1 MDKSFSVLRH
11 LRNYATGGLVSALIG
26 VASFPIL
33 TRSLSVEDY
42 GIVGL
47 ILSSLTLFVA
57 VGKFGVQH
65 SIIRFYA
72 EVTNRN
78 SKFTETEF
86 YSTTLALALVLS
98 IGCMAVWL
106 IAGYWMVPA
115 ISDSVEITTYFLVGT
130 LYIVFR
136 MLSSNPANVL
146 SAQLKSSVVMKSVVI
161 RRLVYISMILL
172 YLVTKTV
179 SVEWVIAAFVVAE
192 LVSLMYLLHHYLPGK
207 VHSINKVG
215 LGFASTLLWFGFPL
229 MVLESL
235 GLMLRLSDRYIIQYL
250 LDENALGQYAASH
263 NFSSYVEI
271 IITSALI
278 AAIKPVY
285 TQIWETRG
293 KEATQSFLSDGLHI
307 YLMVGIPF
315 VAVFSLTAPH
325 VINILA
331 SAKYGP
337 GTVVIPWVTAGI
349 LIEGAVLFVA
359 AGIDLKK
366 QTSKLVFWGFIAV
379 VANIVLNFIF
389 IPWFGI
395 VGAAVVTLITFTIYC
410 FGIMW
415 SAFKLLDFDI
425 AVRNPAVMLVVSLL
439 TAWLVSKTPVQGV
452 FFAVFVKGA
461 ISFVVLAV
469 LALYIDPKLRR
480 ALSDFLLRFS
490 PRLGN
495 LGISLCSQLQ
505 GLLGRSP

>member
-26 VASFPIL
+26 IASFPIL

-72 EVTNRN
+72 EVTSRN
-78 SKFTETEF
+78 SKFTESEF
-86 YSTTLALALVLS
+86 YSTTFALAMVLS
-98 IGCMAVWL
+98 IACMVVWL
-106 IAGYWMVPA
+106 MAGYWLVPA
-115 ISDSVEITTYFLVGT
+115 ISDSGDISKYFLLGT
-130 LYIVFR
+130 LYIFFR

-146 SAQLKSSVVMKSVVI
+146 SAQLKSSLVMMSVVI
-161 RRLVYISMILL
+161 RRLVYISMILV
-172 YLVTKTV
+172 YLITRTI
-179 SVEWVIAAFVVAE
+179 SVEMVVAAFVVAE
-192 LVSLMYLLHHYLPGK
+192 LVSLIYLLRHYLPGK
-207 VHSINKVG
+207 VHSFKAIGV
-215 LGFASTLLWFGFPL
+215 GFASTLLWFGFPL

-250 LDENALGQYAASH
+250 LDENALGQYAASY

-285 TQIWETRG
+285 TQIWESKG
-293 KEATQSFLSDGLHI
+293 KQATQSFLSDGFHI

-315 VAVFSLTAPH
+315 VAMFSLTAPH

-331 SAKYGP
+331 STKYEP
-337 GTVVIPWVTAGI
+337 GTVIVPWVTAGI
-349 LIEGAVLFVA
+349 LIEGSVLFVA

-366 QTSKLVFWGFIAV
+366 QTSKLVFWGVIAV
-379 VANIVLNFIF
+379 VANIVLNFMF
-389 IPWFGI
+389 IPRFGI
-395 VGAAVVTLITFTIYC
+395 LGAAVVTLFTFTIYC
-410 FGIMW
+410 LGIMW
-415 SAFKLLDFDI
+415 SAFKLLNFDV
-425 AVRNPAVMLVVSLL
+425 AVRNPAVMVVASLL
-439 TAWLVSKTPVQGV
+439 TWWLVSKVPVPGD
-452 FFAVFVKGA
+452 FLAVIIKGA
-461 ISFVVLAV
+461 LSVVILV
-469 LALYIDPKLRR
+469 TLALAIDSRLRLV
-480 ALSDFLLRFS
+480 LSDFLLRIS

-495 LGISLCSQLQ
+495 SLTSQLQ
-505 GLLGRSP
+505 GLLGRSPQ